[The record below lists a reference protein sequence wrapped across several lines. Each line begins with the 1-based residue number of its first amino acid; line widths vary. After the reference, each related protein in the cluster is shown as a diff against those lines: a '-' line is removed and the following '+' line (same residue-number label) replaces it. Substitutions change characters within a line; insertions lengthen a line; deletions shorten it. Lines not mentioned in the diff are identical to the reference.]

1 MKKLLLQ
8 LLNNAN
14 GNYYS
19 LLSHFP
25 KKIRVGLELDK
36 KIPSSIRVAGTRW
49 GLDGMGGDQ
58 IEGRGSDRIHLR
70 PLLGLEHLV
79 VLLNVP
85 VSGK

>member
-1 MKKLLLQ
+1 MVTTTRYSVIFQKK
-8 LLNNAN
+8 
-14 GNYYS
+14 S
-19 LLSHFP
+19 SRV
-25 KKIRVGLELDK
+25 RVGQ

-49 GLDGMGGDQ
+49 GLDGMGGDR

-79 VLLNVP
+79 VLINVP